1 MICMG
6 KIMNK
11 NDINRMLDMV
21 DEKYIIE
28 TEPGKNH
35 KKNEKENRWTEG
47 MKGVLAAALL
57 LFVFG
62 ITYLAADR
70 LFLTHKGENETKSH
84 WEQSSREE
92 EDTAKETDKKET
104 ENQEKMNQKYA
115 SIFKPVEK
123 KTETVS
129 QDITLQAGGVE
140 YRYDTIKDLTT
151 IPFVSWGF
159 QEGTADVFYNEAGTP
174 ENMMLS
180 LWNDEKHKK
189 MILTVIGSGD
199 FYSCYKIEEGDPVD
213 WNGIQVYGYENSDDM
228 SLSMHF
234 RVNGI
239 GYSVE
244 CFGMDYWEAG
254 KILDGIMAGEVSA
267 DDFDIS
273 KGIKVSS
280 EYKDIT
286 IAEAGKL
293 EAFQNCMTNLT
304 RINDLVLENQQ
315 CSYTIGYENDVPAW
329 EYLSMEYRNGGYDYI
344 DVSYGTT
351 DIGVTN
357 VLKLT
362 DLTPESVGKYKYNSD
377 VEGNNWYSFSI
388 DFGNGYIG
396 IQANCREEELWEF
409 LESIKG

>member
-1 MICMG
+1 
-6 KIMNK
+6 MNK

-28 TEPGKNH
+28 TEPGKNR
-35 KKNEKENRWTEG
+35 KKNGKENRWTEG

-70 LFLTHKGENETKSH
+70 LFPTHKGENETKSH
-84 WEQSSREE
+84 WEQSSRKE
-92 EDTAKETDKKET
+92 EDTTKEADKKET

-123 KTETVS
+123 KTETVN

-159 QEGTADVFYNEAGTP
+159 QEGTANVFYNEAGTP

-180 LWNDEKHKK
+180 LSNDEKHKK

-213 WNGIQVYGYENSDDM
+213 WNGIQVYGYENSDAM

-293 EAFQNCMTNLT
+293 ETFQNCMTNLT

-329 EYLSMEYRNGGYDYI
+329 EYLNMEYRNGGYDYI

-351 DIGVTN
+351 DIGVIN

-396 IQANCREEELWEF
+396 IQANCREQELWEF
-409 LESIKG
+409 LESIKR